1 MKELN
6 TIQSLL
12 NAPKGQYN
20 NFGGYRYR
28 SCEDILAALKPL
40 LADTKCTLTI
50 SDVICQVGDR
60 FYIKATATLRNEA
73 GETESTTAFAREA
86 LTKKGMDESQVT
98 GAASSYA
105 RKYAL
110 NGLFAIDDTKD
121 ADYLNTSDSY
131 TNTAGGTAVKPL
143 PADQRTVNGMQPLDM
158 AINMVRSCTTKKELL
173 SVWTQYQDFQRVPAF
188 VTALSNRK
196 KELNIA

>member
-20 NFGGYRYR
+20 MFGGYRYR

-50 SDVICQVGDR
+50 SDDICQVGDR
-60 FYIKATATLRNEA
+60 FYIKATATIKNEA

-121 ADYLNTSDSY
+121 ADYLNSSDNY
-131 TNTAGGTAVKPL
+131 TQQPSQPQQAGKGEAST
-143 PADQRTVNGMQPLDM
+143 LDD
-158 AINMVRSCTTKKELL
+158 AIFTIDRCVTKQQLIG
-173 SVWTQYQDFQRVPAF
+173 VWNRHAHLQKIPAF

-196 KELNIA
+196 KQLNIA

>member
-20 NFGGYRYR
+20 KFGGYRYR

-40 LADTKCTLTI
+40 LADTKCTLAL
-50 SDVICQVGDR
+50 SDDIVMIGDR
-60 FYIKATATLRNEA
+60 YYIKATATIKNEA

-131 TNTAGGTAVKPL
+131 TSAATAREQHTI
-143 PADQRTVNGMQPLDM
+143 NGAQPLDT
-158 AINMVRSCTTKKELL
+158 AINMVMSCSTKKELL
-173 SVWTQYQDFQRVPAF
+173 SVWTQFADLQKIPAF

-196 KELNIA
+196 KQLNIA